1 LSWRPVGV
9 FCEGPALQQNF
20 KALGRQMKM
29 LRDTILELSSL
40 RDAFPKPDAAL
51 VDELLLRR
59 ISKWADDETSVQT
72 LVDDLERLL
81 GGVWFSTHER
91 HALVHL
97 VLARLR
103 DLVDAVGG
111 MTMNE
116 RLVLFSLEE
125 RWDGSSETDR
135 AALRKKLLA

>member
-1 LSWRPVGV
+1 
-9 FCEGPALQQNF
+9 
-20 KALGRQMKM
+20 MKM

-40 RDAFPKPDAAL
+40 RYAFPKPDAAL